1 MLAPSTQNAG
11 TGERRPFRIEGWRV
25 DPACGYITRDGKD
38 IHLEPR
44 VMDVLIYLVERA
56 GKVVSREDLQ
66 ASVWAGRVV
75 SYDALTGA
83 MQKLRKA
90 LGDDPRHPRI
100 IETLSK
106 KGYRLIATVASADEV
121 ARDNSSAAA
130 AVPGDRGHAAMARGA
145 ALVLVALAL
154 IAVVVFFVL
163 RSWRPAEELPNN
175 AAATVSIAV
184 LPFDNLGGLPEQE
197 YFADGMTD
205 DLITELAKDPGL
217 LVIARDSAFLYKG
230 QSRDVRRVAEN
241 LNVRYILSG
250 SVRRVGDRLRLNV
263 QLTDT
268 ATDSHLWAEHYDG
281 RLSNVFAL
289 QDEIVGRIVSALA
302 SRIGPGAQ
310 VSRKRQKTVS
320 PKAYDYFLLGR
331 NSFFRY
337 ASKDENLKARELYAK
352 AIELDPGFATAYA
365 MLAWTYAFEAMNG
378 WSASREESL
387 TAAYRYATRAL
398 ELDKGLPVAYFVTG
412 LVHREKGEY
421 RQALE
426 EAEKAIA
433 LDPNYANAHVLLATL
448 LYYTGQPR
456 AGLEKIKK
464 AMQLNPHHPYNY
476 PFHLGQAYFILGQY
490 QEAIDAFMKGL
501 ASNPSSERLRVWLAA
516 SYARA
521 GREDDARWEAE
532 QVLAQN
538 PGFSLD
544 RIKQAFPFKDPADLE
559 RFLGALRIAGF
570 GR

>member
-1 MLAPSTQNAG
+1 MLAQSTQNAG
-11 TGERRPFRIEGWRV
+11 AGERQPFLIEDWRV

-38 IHLEPR
+38 VHLEPR

-56 GKVVSREDLQ
+56 GKVVSREDLE

-90 LGDDPRHPRI
+90 LQDDPRHPRI

-106 KGYRLIATVASADEV
+106 KGYRLIATVAPADEV
-121 ARDNSSAAA
+121 SRDDSSAAA
-130 AVPGDRGHAAMARGA
+130 AVRGDRGHTAMARAA
-145 ALVLVALAL
+145 ALALVALAL
-154 IAVVVFFVL
+154 TTVVAFFVL
-163 RSWRPAEELPNN
+163 RSWPPAEEPSKN
-175 AAATVSIAV
+175 APATVSIAV

-197 YFADGMTD
+197 YIADGMTD

-230 QSRDVRRVAEN
+230 QSRDVRKVAEN

-281 RLSNVFAL
+281 RLSDVFAL
-289 QDEIVGRIVSALA
+289 QDEVVGRIVSALA

-310 VSRKRQKTVS
+310 VGRKRQKTVI
-320 PKAYDYFLLGR
+320 PQAYDYFLLGR

-337 ASKDENLKARELYAK
+337 ASKDENRKARELYAK
-352 AIELDPGFATAYA
+352 AIDLDPGFATAYA

-387 TAAYRYATRAL
+387 NAAYRYASRAL

-412 LVHREKGEY
+412 LVHREKSEY

-456 AGLEKIKK
+456 AGLEKIKR

-516 SYARA
+516 AYARA

-538 PGFSLD
+538 PEFSLE

-559 RFLGALRIAGF
+559 HFLGALRIAGF
-570 GR
+570 VR